1 MKAVQKLLL
10 GAGLGLLLS
19 TSTLLA
25 DTMTPLEISKKAYSA
40 LDSRQSYTFDA
51 VIVNYADDDSNKHQV
66 SVKVNRPDQL
76 RIDVK
81 GDIRN
86 TSNYLNNGVYTIYD
100 HDQNM
105 YVHIETAKSIEKTL
119 DTLFERFDFKAPLAQ
134 LIYSDMENRLIFAK
148 SKNFGIVDLAG
159 EECHYIAFSNKTTEV
174 HAWVTTGDTPLIK
187 HYRIVDKT
195 SKNNAYKSTT
205 IHWEKASSIAAS
217 DFVFTAPKNAQEAF
231 INNNTGE

>member
-10 GAGLGLLLS
+10 GTGLGLLLS

-25 DTMTPLEISKKAYSA
+25 DTMTPLEISEKAYSA
-40 LDSRQSYTFDA
+40 LDSRQSYTFEA
-51 VIVNYADDDSNKHQV
+51 VIVNYTDEGSNKHQV
-66 SVKVNRPDQL
+66 SVKVNRPNQL

-86 TSNYLNNGVYTIYD
+86 TSSYLNNGIYTVYD

-119 DTLFERFDFKAPLAQ
+119 DTLFDAFDFKAPLAQ
-134 LIYSDMENRLIFAK
+134 LIYSDMENRFLFDK
-148 SKNFGIVDLAG
+148 SKNFGIVDLVG
-159 EECHYIAFSNKTTEV
+159 EECHYIAFSTKTAEV
-174 HAWVTTGDTPLIK
+174 HAWVTTADTPLIK

-205 IHWEKASSIAAS
+205 IHWEEASSITAS

-231 INNNTGE
+231 IN